1 MNGRKFG
8 NFEWV
13 LNFEDIELL
22 IVKSVNDLLLSVKD
36 SNNGLKTLVVGCGTS
51 KLSER

>member
-1 MNGRKFG
+1 MKFG

-22 IVKSVNDLLLSVKD
+22 IVESVNDLVSVKD
-36 SNNGLKTLVVGCGTS
+36 SNNGLKILVVGCGTS

>member
-1 MNGRKFG
+1 MNGKIG
-8 NFEWV
+8 NFEWI

-22 IVKSVNDLLLSVKD
+22 IVESVDKLLSSND
-36 SNNGLKTLVVGCGTS
+36 SNCNGLKTLVIGCGTS

>member
-22 IVKSVNDLLLSVKD
+22 IVESVNELLPLKD